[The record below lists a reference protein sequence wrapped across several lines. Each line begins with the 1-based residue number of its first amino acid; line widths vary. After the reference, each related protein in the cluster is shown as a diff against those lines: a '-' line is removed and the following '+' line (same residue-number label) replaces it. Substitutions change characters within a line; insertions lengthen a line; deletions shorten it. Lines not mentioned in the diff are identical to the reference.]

1 VLGVSV
7 RWLFAGIALLAA
19 LAGTAMHFAMQARTG
34 AEATPERPPGPDIAA
49 SEVSPAVLLTTRFAD
64 PAGQSRTLGQFQGQV
79 VVVNFWATWCAPCRE
94 EMPGFSRLQD
104 RWADR
109 GVRFVGLSDEEPA
122 KVARF
127 AADMKVAY
135 PLWVGGAEVM
145 ELSRRLGNRLGV
157 LPHTAI
163 LDGQGRVVQS
173 RIGLYPEADLEAILS
188 DLSSKVSKSP

>member
-1 VLGVSV
+1 MSL
-7 RWLFAGIALLAA
+7 RWLFSGIALLAA
-19 LAGTAMHFAMQARTG
+19 LAGTALHFAMQAR
-34 AEATPERPPGPDIAA
+34 PEENPVPARPPEQLAAA
-49 SEVSPAVLLTTRFAD
+49 SEVSPAVLLTTRFSD
-64 PAGQSRTLGQFQGQV
+64 PGGQPRTLGQFQGEV

-94 EMPGFSRLQD
+94 EMPGFSRLQA
-104 RWADR
+104 RWAGR

-127 AADMKVAY
+127 AGEMKVAY
-135 PLWVGGAEVM
+135 PLWVGGTEVM

-173 RIGLYPEADLEAILS
+173 RIGLYPEADLETVLT
-188 DLSSKVSKSP
+188 DLSAKAAKSS

>member
-1 VLGVSV
+1 MSV

-19 LAGTAMHFAMQARTG
+19 LAGTAMHFAMQA
-34 AEATPERPPGPDIAA
+34 ASPPPERLAEPSSTG
-49 SEVSPAVLLTTRFAD
+49 SEVSPAVLQTTRFSD
-64 PAGQSRTLGQFQGQV
+64 PGGQPRNLGQFHGQV

-94 EMPGFSRLQD
+94 EMPGFSRLQA

-122 KVARF
+122 NVARF
-127 AADMKVAY
+127 AREMKVAY

-173 RIGLYPEADLEAILS
+173 RIGLYPEADLEAILA
-188 DLSSKVSKSP
+188 DLSAKSAKSS